1 LRDCLEQTKNE
12 LIDTQ
17 KSLRRS
23 SLTANPTKAT
33 EIEQK
38 ENNDENGTV
47 NGYLFFRFFQ
57 WAKSP
62 KKQSVGS
69 VSSVFVFSS
78 SDNLFN
84 VRYVYFNKINSRTD
98 CNI

>member
-47 NGYLFFRFFQ
+47 NGYLFFL
-57 WAKSP
+57 AKSP

-69 VSSVFVFSS
+69 VF
-78 SDNLFN
+78 LT
-84 VRYVYFNKINSRTD
+84 I
-98 CNI
+98 

>member
-47 NGYLFFRFFQ
+47 NGYLFFLFFQ

-69 VSSVFVFSS
+69 VF
-78 SDNLFN
+78 LT
-84 VRYVYFNKINSRTD
+84 I
-98 CNI
+98 